1 MKIDNLI
8 SFADFLTR
16 PVNLVLGGIFA
27 VLIVV
32 TIIFYAARTVKG
44 PTKLIKELIERTL
57 SWWMI
62 LLGFTVTIF
71 FSRFIATIALGFLA
85 FVAFRELTSRLN
97 LRMAD
102 RRTLLWCYLAIPFQ
116 FYTAYVEWYGMFII
130 FIPVVMFI
138 GLSMRSVAHGDV
150 KGITASLGIIHWSAM
165 LTIFSLSHLA
175 YILSFPE
182 KSGFE
187 AGNGGI
193 ILWLVLITEC
203 NDIFQFTWGKL
214 LGKHKII
221 PTVSP
226 NKTVEGFVG
235 GMISTI
241 ILGYFLSF
249 LLPLS
254 ALQSSILALI
264 LAFSGFMGDV
274 TVSAIKRDLGIKDMG
289 SVIPGHGGIMDRID
303 SLAFNAMI
311 CFHLIKYW
319 SFA

>member
-1 MKIDNLI
+1 MNLEKLL
-8 SFADFLTR
+8 SFAEFLTP
-16 PVNLVLGGIFA
+16 PVNMVLGGIFG
-27 VLIVV
+27 VLILVTLAFYVV
-32 TIIFYAARTVKG
+32 KVVKG
-44 PTKLIKELIERTL
+44 SGKLINELIERTL

-62 LLGFTVTIF
+62 LVGFAVTIF
-71 FSRFIATIALGFLA
+71 FSRFFATIALGFLA

-97 LRMAD
+97 LRMSD

-116 FYTAYVEWYGMFII
+116 FFTAYIEWYGMFII
-130 FIPVVMFI
+130 FIPVIMFI

-175 YILSFPE
+175 YMLSLPE
-182 KSGFE
+182 KAGFE

-214 LGKHKII
+214 FGKHKIL
-221 PTVSP
+221 PSVSP

-241 ILGYFLSF
+241 ALGYFLSF
-249 LLPLS
+249 LLPIDAYKAAILS
-254 ALQSSILALI
+254 AI

-274 TVSAIKRDLGIKDMG
+274 TISAIKRDLGIKDMG
-289 SVIPGHGGIMDRID
+289 SSIPGHGGVMDRVD
-303 SLAFNAMI
+303 SLAFNAMV
-311 CFHLIKYW
+311 CFHLIRYW
-319 SFA
+319 SYL

>member
-1 MKIDNLI
+1 MNLEKLL
-8 SFADFLTR
+8 SFAEFLTP

-27 VLIVV
+27 VLILV
-32 TIIFYAARTVKG
+32 TAAFYAVKAVKG
-44 PTKLIKELIERTL
+44 SGKLINELIERTL

-62 LLGFTVTIF
+62 LVGFAVTIF
-71 FSRFIATIALGFLA
+71 FSRFFATIALGFLA

-97 LRMAD
+97 LRMSD

-116 FYTAYVEWYGMFII
+116 FFTAYIEWYGMFII
-130 FIPVVMFI
+130 FIPVIMFI

-175 YILSFPE
+175 YMLSLPE
-182 KSGFE
+182 KAGFE

-214 LGKHKII
+214 FGKHKIL
-221 PTVSP
+221 PSVSP

-241 ILGYFLSF
+241 ALGYFLSF
-249 LLPLS
+249 LLPIDSSKAAILS
-254 ALQSSILALI
+254 AI
-264 LAFSGFMGDV
+264 LAFAGFMGDV
-274 TVSAIKRDLGIKDMG
+274 TISAIKRDLGIKDMG
-289 SVIPGHGGIMDRID
+289 SSIPGHGGVMDRVD
-303 SLAFNAMI
+303 SLAFNAMV
-311 CFHLIKYW
+311 CFHLIRYW
-319 SFA
+319 SYL